1 MKPLQT
7 LLMTTLAA
15 VCLAAS
21 AQWQWVDNDGRKVF
35 SDRPPPAEIPDKNV
49 LKRPGARVLPTTSK
63 ATSAENPSDAAS
75 GAIAAKLPA
84 SAGKTSALDK
94 ELEAKKKQAAEAER
108 AKVMAEED
116 RVARAKAENCNRA
129 KQGKTTF
136 DSGIRIARI
145 NAAGER
151 EVMDEAA
158 RAEEVRRIQGV
169 MERDCQ

>member
-49 LKRPGARVLPTTSK
+49 LKRPGARVLPATHN
-63 ATSAENPSDAAS
+63 ATSAENPGDAAS
-75 GAIAAKLPA
+75 GAVAAKLPA

-108 AKVMAEED
+108 AKVMAEEE

-151 EVMDEAA
+151 EIMDDAA
-158 RAEEVRRIQGV
+158 RAEEVRRIQSV